1 VSHSDSR
8 ILLGWCLC
16 WPSNQVSPDIN
27 HVCRIFN
34 LPFFFCCH
42 SYGQE
47 RYEKRD
53 LQLRV
58 RKQFEKLEK
67 LDRAEGRVP
76 WHIVSAAQSVDDVRN
91 DIWHIVQKTLAQVK
105 SGTGKPVGKL
115 WEEGE
120 YYTESS
126 FKLTTSEDESEKE
139 NK

>member
-1 VSHSDSR
+1 LLAISQDSPY
-8 ILLGWCLC
+8 C
-16 WPSNQVSPDIN
+16 N
-27 HVCRIFN
+27 HVCRIFR
-34 LPFFFCCH
+34 LLVPLFCGH

-91 DIWHIVQKTLAQVK
+91 DIWNIVQKTLAQVQ
-105 SGTGKPVGKL
+105 SGTDTAVGKL

-120 YYTESS
+120 YHTEDTIL
-126 FKLTTSEDESEKE
+126 LTTSEDESEKE